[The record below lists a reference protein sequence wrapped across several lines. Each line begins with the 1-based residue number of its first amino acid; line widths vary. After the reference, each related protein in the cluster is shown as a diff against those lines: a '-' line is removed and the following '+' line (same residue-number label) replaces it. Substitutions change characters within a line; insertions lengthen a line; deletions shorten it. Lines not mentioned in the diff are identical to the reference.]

1 MPRYLDPKS
10 DLTFKKIFAD
20 HPHLLKSFLN
30 AVLPLPEDCLIE
42 TLSYL
47 SPENVPRTP
56 VAKYS
61 IVDVRCFDNHG
72 RQFIVEM
79 QIDWTPDFIQRM
91 LFNAASTYVKQIDR
105 GKEYEEL
112 CAVYE
117 LALLNTIF
125 DQDAPNQWFHHY
137 RMTSAHDGKKTW
149 DDIQCVLIELP
160 KFNPNTLTEKKLAVL
175 WLRFL
180 KEMNDS
186 TTVVD
191 PCLLEVEEIKQA
203 VDLLEE
209 SAYSKK
215 ELLAY
220 DKYWD
225 NIRCE
230 KALFKGYLKKGLA
243 QGEIKGFAK
252 GVAKGKAEGLAEGLA
267 EGEMKAKVE
276 MTQNLKQL
284 GLSNEQ
290 IATAS
295 QFSLEQVEEI
305 LNRQFKSEVQHMRAK
320 S

>member
-10 DLTFKKIFAD
+10 DLTFKKIFGH
-20 HPHLLKSFLN
+20 HPDLLKSFLN
-30 AVLPLPEDCLIE
+30 AVLPLPENCLIE

-61 IVDVRCFDNHG
+61 IVDVRCFDHHG

-117 LALLNTIF
+117 LAVLNTIF
-125 DQDAPNQWFHHY
+125 DQEAPTQWFHHY

-160 KFNPNTLTEKKLAVL
+160 KFNPNTLKEKKLAVL

-180 KEMNDS
+180 KEMNDH

-191 PCLLEVEEIKQA
+191 PCFLEVEEIKQA

-209 SAYSKK
+209 SAYSKT

-220 DKYWD
+220 DQYWD
-225 NIRCE
+225 DIRCE

-243 QGEIKGFAK
+243 QGEVQGFAK
-252 GVAKGKAEGLAEGLA
+252 GKAEGLA

-276 MTQNLKQL
+276 MIRNLQQL

-295 QFSLEQVEEI
+295 ALSSEQVDGI
-305 LNRQFKSEVQHMRAK
+305 LNSIFSSQEERITAIEPSY
-320 S
+320 

>member
-10 DLTFKKIFAD
+10 DLTFKKIFGN
-20 HPHLLKSFLN
+20 HPDLLKSFLN

-56 VAKYS
+56 IAKYS
-61 IVDVRCFDNHG
+61 IVDVRCCDNHG

-91 LFNAASTYVKQIDR
+91 LFNAASTYVKQLDQ

-112 CAVYE
+112 CSVYE
-117 LALLNTIF
+117 LAVLNTTF
-125 DQDAPNQWFHHY
+125 DQDSPNQWFHHY
-137 RMTSAHDGKKTW
+137 RMTSAHDEKKTW

-160 KFNPNTLTEKKLAVL
+160 KFNPNTLTEKKLAFL

-180 KEMNDS
+180 KEINDR
-186 TTVVD
+186 TTIVD
-191 PCLLEVEEIKQA
+191 PSLLEVKEIKQA

-209 SAYSKK
+209 SAYSKT

-225 NIRCE
+225 DIRCE
-230 KALFKGYLKKGLA
+230 KALFKDYLKKGLA
-243 QGEIKGFAK
+243 QGEVKGFAK
-252 GVAKGKAEGLAEGLA
+252 GKAEGLA
-267 EGEMKAKVE
+267 EGEMKAKAE
-276 MTQNLKQL
+276 MIRNFKQL

-295 QFSLEQVEEI
+295 QFSLEQIKEI
-305 LNRQFKSEVQHMRAK
+305 LKQ
-320 S
+320 

>member
-1 MPRYLDPKS
+1 MARYLDPKS
-10 DLTFKKIFAD
+10 DLTFKKIFGN
-20 HPHLLKSFLN
+20 HPDLLKSFLN
-30 AVLPLPEDCLIE
+30 AILPLPEDCLIE

-56 VAKYS
+56 IAKYS

-105 GKEYEEL
+105 GKEYEEF
-112 CAVYE
+112 CAGYE
-117 LALLNTIF
+117 LAVLNATF
-125 DQDAPNQWFHHY
+125 DPETPNQWFHHY
-137 RMTSAHDGKKTW
+137 RMTSAHDGKKNW

-180 KEMNDS
+180 KEMNDN

-191 PCLLEVEEIKQA
+191 PRFLEVEEIKQA
-203 VDLLEE
+203 VNLLEE
-209 SAYSKK
+209 SAYSKA

-230 KALFKGYLKKGLA
+230 KALFKGYLKTGLA
-243 QGEIKGFAK
+243 QGE
-252 GVAKGKAEGLAEGLA
+252 VKGKAEGLAEGLA
-267 EGEMKAKVE
+267 EGEARERKKFITSMHHS
-276 MTQNLKQL
+276 
-284 GLSNEQ
+284 GLPMEQ
-290 IATAS
+290 ICKISELT
-295 QFSLEQVEEI
+295 EDQVKGI
-305 LNRQFKSEVQHMRAK
+305 IKLIDS
-320 S
+320 